1 MKFSKSLLAEIKDK
15 ILISDV
21 VGEKINL
28 QKKGKEYLGLSP
40 FQNEKTPSFTV
51 NDEKQFYHCFS
62 SNKHGD
68 IFTFLVEV
76 EGLSFPEAVEQ
87 LAELAGV
94 ELRSLTKA
102 EEYKISLNNQ
112 LIDAINVAKEFFISN
127 LSQGNNSKVKE
138 YINKRDIS
146 KNAVK
151 IHGLGYAIDNYSSL
165 KDFLKSKNIH
175 AQSYTV
181 LFTTAI

>member
-21 VGEKINL
+21 VGKKIIL

-102 EEYKISLNNQ
+102 EEYKISLGRWYGLSSQ
-112 LIDAINVAKEFFISN
+112 RLLIDDQWSFSN
-127 LSQGNNSKVKE
+127 LILLPFRCTSSDCEGVKVPSPWLMSCSVQISSQKALP
-138 YINKRDIS
+138 I
-146 KNAVK
+146 
-151 IHGLGYAIDNYSSL
+151 
-165 KDFLKSKNIH
+165 
-175 AQSYTV
+175 
-181 LFTTAI
+181 

>member
-21 VGEKINL
+21 VGKKINL

-40 FQNEKTPSFTV
+40 FQNENTPSFTV

-102 EEYKISLNNQ
+102 EEYKLSL
-112 LIDAINVAKEFFISN
+112 
-127 LSQGNNSKVKE
+127 
-138 YINKRDIS
+138 
-146 KNAVK
+146 
-151 IHGLGYAIDNYSSL
+151 IHI
-165 KDFLKSKNIH
+165 
-175 AQSYTV
+175 
-181 LFTTAI
+181 